1 MLEASAHPGRS
12 ARDHLRVL
20 AAEARVPVSR
30 VDELLRLVDLEGA
43 ARRRVGGFSLG
54 MHQRLG
60 LASALIGDPPV
71 LVLDEPANGLD
82 PIGMR
87 WLRDFL
93 RALAGEGRTVLL
105 SSHALGEVAQTAHD
119 VVVISRGRV
128 VAAAPLADLTGADS
142 TSLEDAFFAL
152 TSHEP
157 VEALS

>member
-1 MLEASAHPGRS
+1 
-12 ARDHLRVL
+12 
-20 AAEARVPVSR
+20 
-30 VDELLRLVDLEGA
+30 
-43 ARRRVGGFSLG
+43 

-93 RALAGEGRTVLL
+93 RALAGEGRAVLL
-105 SSHALGEVAQTAHD
+105 SSHALGEVAQTADD
-119 VVVISRGRV
+119 VVVISHGRV
-128 VAAAPLADLTGADS
+128 VAAAPLAELTGADS

-152 TSHEP
+152 TSREP